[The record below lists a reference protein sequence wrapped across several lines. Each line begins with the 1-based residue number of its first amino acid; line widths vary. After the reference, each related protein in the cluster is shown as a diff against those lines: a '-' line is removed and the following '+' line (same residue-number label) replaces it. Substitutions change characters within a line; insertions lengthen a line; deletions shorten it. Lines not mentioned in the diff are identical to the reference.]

1 MADKRKTQNRSGA
14 ADVGNSSPQSY
25 NNQRAQNGNRGYSAP
40 QVRLQDYPNPQRRPA
55 QSPANRAAEGYQG
68 RNQSPMTYD
77 RWRNTKPAPARRTGT
92 ADNTAAA
99 RHVSSYS
106 TGEVRQMHIPIPPSE
121 SGRYPSH
128 QNPYY
133 DRTPSGMAT
142 GQRAQDIQKRLRGNT
157 QSPPQNSA
165 QRTAQ
170 PMAQP
175 ASQTS
180 AQPRKTAPKK
190 ETAAKREWAMPENSA
205 LYSAYGAAGK
215 GTGQRTNP
223 RRNEGKPR
231 ENAAARKAL
240 AEKKA
245 EQKREKREKRRFFVK
260 AFFVR
265 LGIMFLVC
273 ALSIGGLYYFNFT
286 ADGESSGSVDY
297 SVRIGEKHNFSADGA
312 NAYVN
317 GIMYI
322 DFSDLARAL
331 GIASVGSIDAMRFI
345 VPDSE
350 AEDSSGT
357 GNEEYVIFSD
367 GMRSASVNGTG
378 IIMEGACRTVG
389 LDVWV
394 PFSFVENYVRGIVS
408 EKDGS
413 LVIITAENE
422 ETDKDGNVIPPEI
435 TFSLRKSSSLTHV
448 DYPS

>member
-14 ADVGNSSPQSY
+14 ADVGISAPQNY
-25 NNQRAQNGNRGYSAP
+25 NRAQSGGRPYSAP
-40 QVRLQDYPNPQRRPA
+40 RVSHKDYPNSQRRPA
-55 QSPANRAAEGYQG
+55 QSPAEGYGG

-77 RWRNTKPAPARRTGT
+77 RWRSAKPAPARRTGT

-99 RHVSSYS
+99 RRVSSYS

-133 DRTPSGMAT
+133 DRTPSGRAT
-142 GQRAQDIQKRLRGNT
+142 GQRAQDIQKRLKGNT
-157 QSPPQNSA
+157 QSPPQNNA
-165 QRTAQ
+165 QRTAN
-170 PMAQP
+170 P
-175 ASQTS
+175 AGRTS
-180 AQPRKTAPKK
+180 AQPKKNAPKR
-190 ETAAKREWAMPENSA
+190 ETAGKREWAMPENSA

-215 GTGQRTNP
+215 RNGQRPEP
-223 RRNEGKPR
+223 RRNEAKAR
-231 ENAAARKAL
+231 ENAAQRKAL
-240 AEKKA
+240 AEKRA
-245 EQKREKREKRRFFVK
+245 EQKREKREKRRFYIK

-265 LGIMFLVC
+265 LGIVFLVC
-273 ALSIGGLYYFNFT
+273 CLIVGGLYYFNFS
-286 ADGESSGSVDY
+286 ADGEKSGSVDY
-297 SVRIGEKHNFSADGA
+297 SVRIGEKHNFSADGS

-322 DFSDLARAL
+322 DFSDLARVL

-345 VPDSE
+345 VPDSN
-350 AEDSSGT
+350 AGDSSGT

-367 GMRSASVNGTG
+367 GMRSACVNGTG
-378 IIMEGACRTVG
+378 IIMEGACRTEG

-435 TFSLRKSSSLTHV
+435 SFSLSKPFSLPHV
-448 DYPS
+448 EYPS